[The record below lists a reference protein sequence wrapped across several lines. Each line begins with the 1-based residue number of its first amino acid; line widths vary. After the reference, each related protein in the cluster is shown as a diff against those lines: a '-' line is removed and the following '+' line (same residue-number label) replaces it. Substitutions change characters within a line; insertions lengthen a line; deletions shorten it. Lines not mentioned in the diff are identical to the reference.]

1 MDQRSPSSALR
12 GRPRALD
19 RRLLLAA
26 AAASAL
32 VLAGCGKESGS
43 GSTAGGKAAAA
54 PTPVSVETIAA
65 EAKGFNVGS
74 TMSTRVVYVFFDTQC
89 PHCAVL
95 WEASKPLKPQAR
107 FVWIPV
113 GLIGEKSVA
122 QGAAIISAPDP
133 IATMDENE
141 KSVTA
146 KQGGISAMNVPDA
159 QRDIVKKNTELFNRF
174 GFTGVPTIV
183 GKHAQTGE
191 LVTIEGSLPASG
203 LAQRLGLNQPG
214 G

>member
-1 MDQRSPSSALR
+1 MKR
-12 GRPRALD
+12 RALVT
-19 RRLLLAA
+19 AA
-26 AAASAL
+26 AAAL

-43 GSTAGGKAAAA
+43 SAGKSGAA

-74 TMSTRVVYVFFDTQC
+74 TMSTRVVYVFFDPQC

-122 QGAAIISAPDP
+122 QGATILGGPDP
-133 IATMDENE
+133 VALMDENE
-141 KSVTA
+141 KSVQA
-146 KQGGISAMNVPDA
+146 KTGGIAAMNAADA
-159 QRDIVKKNTELFNRF
+159 QKDAVKKNTELFTRF

-191 LVTIEGSLPASG
+191 LVTIEGSLPAPG

>member
-1 MDQRSPSSALR
+1 MKR
-12 GRPRALD
+12 RAL
-19 RRLLLAA
+19 LTATAA
-26 AAASAL
+26 AAL
-32 VLAGCGKESGS
+32 VLAGCGKES
-43 GSTAGGKAAAA
+43 STSAGGDKPAGATA
-54 PTPVSVETIAA
+54 PVSVDAIAA

-74 TMSTRVVYVFFDTQC
+74 TMSTRVIYVFFDPQC
-89 PHCAVL
+89 PHCAAL
-95 WEASKPLKPQAR
+95 WEGSKPLKPQAR

-122 QGAAIISAPDP
+122 QGAAILAAQDP
-133 IATMDENE
+133 VATMEENE

-146 KQGGISAMNVPDA
+146 KTGGIAAMGAPDA
-159 QRDIVKKNTELFNRF
+159 QKDQVKKNTELFNRF

-191 LVTIEGSLPASG
+191 IVTIEGSLPAPG